1 ARIIIIGTSCSRE
14 AKNIAELSDWLW
26 DKYRLPYQIISG
38 AEEAYFNG
46 LANQAEFPQ
55 AQKLLLFDLGGGST
69 EFTLLQA
76 KQILRA
82 ESVNI
87 GIRRFESEFGNDY
100 AALKARVQSLLPTF
114 SATEKADLTLV
125 GIGGT
130 ACSLAAL
137 LQNLQVYDSQL
148 VHGSF
153 ISTVQLDKLLDNISS
168 LSRSQL
174 AERLP
179 FEQKRADIIQ
189 LGTILVKE
197 IVDSFQSSG
206 FFVSDRSL
214 QFGVL
219 RQSNDKLAK
228 MLKRKEICLK

>member
-1 ARIIIIGTSCSRE
+1 MIKKNNSSIYSVIDVGTNNILLLIAKRGAELEIIARDSATSALGKNMQQNYLQQAALQRAKKILAAFISQSLQYQARIIIIGTSCSRE

-46 LANQAEFPQ
+46 LANQAEFPE

-76 KQILRA
+76 EQILRA

-100 AALKARVQSLLPTF
+100 AALKARVLSLLPTF

-125 GIGGT
+125 VFE
-130 ACSLAAL
+130 L
-137 LQNLQVYDSQL
+137 LIHRL
-148 VHGSF
+148 F
-153 ISTVQLDKLLDNISS
+153 LLYPP
-168 LSRSQL
+168 LF
-174 AERLP
+174 AH
-179 FEQKRADIIQ
+179 
-189 LGTILVKE
+189 
-197 IVDSFQSSG
+197 QSVV
-206 FFVSDRSL
+206 FL
-214 QFGVL
+214 H
-219 RQSNDKLAK
+219 
-228 MLKRKEICLK
+228 